1 MRFSTLCLLLIIGLI
16 LPTSVDAQRTKKK
29 KKLPLFGASV
39 FAGVNTSQLDGD
51 EYTGFNKSGAY
62 AGIRGVTRF
71 TNRLQLNIELIY
83 SQAGALF
90 EHSNRPFAGP
100 VKRDRLI
107 KLDYAVA
114 PILFRVYVDDEK
126 DGTGVNIEVGAAYAR
141 LVNREVEEIIY
152 DERTDRSYA
161 EIQDDFNTSEWN
173 FITGLGYDFNH
184 KMGVNLRYTLGAT
197 RIYVNE
203 DYMPRTNFSPREEDI
218 ELLRSYYISVMGM
231 YHF

>member
-1 MRFSTLCLLLIIGLI
+1 MRYSIFLLVCLFGLLF
-16 LPTSVDAQRTKKK
+16 PTSEEAQRTKKK
-29 KKLPLFGASV
+29 KKLPLFAASA
-39 FAGVNTSQLDGD
+39 FLGMNLSQLDGD
-51 EYTGFNKSGAY
+51 EYTGFNKAGAY

-90 EHSNRPFAGP
+90 EHSNRPFNGP
-100 VKRDRLI
+100 PKRDRLI

-114 PILFRVYVDDEK
+114 PILFRAYVDDNR
-126 DGTGVNIEVGAAYAR
+126 DGTGVNIEVGGAYAR

-152 DERTDRSYA
+152 NPASDRSYA
-161 EIQDDFNTSEWN
+161 AVEDDFNTSEWN

-184 KMGVNLRYTLGAT
+184 KLGINLRYTLGAT

-203 DYMPRTNFSPREEDI
+203 NYVPRNQFSPR
-218 ELLRSYYISVMGM
+218 
-231 YHF
+231 